1 MSGAIDGGLTRL
13 RETPRYH
20 WLGLVAACLAGL
32 VLASVHWIGLV
43 AGGALVGLV
52 STTLRRA
59 LLAGLGFGVLA
70 LVMWA
75 GLLIWYGS
83 LGGVL
88 ATGMLAGLGAVI
100 ALVAPVLGSLI
111 RGII

>member
-1 MSGAIDGGLTRL
+1 MSGAIDERLTRL

-32 VLASVHWIGLV
+32 VLASVHWLGLV

-52 STTLRRA
+52 ATTLRRA
-59 LLAGLGFGVLA
+59 LLAGLGFGVL
-70 LVMWA
+70 V
-75 GLLIWYGS
+75 LLTWGAILLWHGS

-88 ATGMLAGLGAVI
+88 ATGMLAGLGVAI
-100 ALVAPVLGSLI
+100 ALAAPVLGSLV
-111 RGII
+111 RGIV

>member
-1 MSGAIDGGLTRL
+1 MSGAIDERLTRL

-20 WLGLVAACLAGL
+20 WLWLVAACLAGF

-59 LLAGLGFGVLA
+59 LLAGLGFGVLV
-70 LVMWA
+70 LVAWA
-75 GLLIWYGS
+75 GLLVWHGS
-83 LGGVL
+83 LDGVL
-88 ATGMLAGLGAVI
+88 ATGMLAGLGAAI
-100 ALVAPVLGSLI
+100 ALVAPVLGSLV
-111 RGII
+111 RGIV

>member
-1 MSGAIDGGLTRL
+1 MSTAVDEGLARL

-32 VLASVHWIGLV
+32 VLASVHPVGLV

-59 LLAGLGFGVLA
+59 VLAGLGFGVLV
-70 LVMWA
+70 LVAWA
-75 GLLIWYGS
+75 GLLVWHGS

-88 ATGMLAGLGAVI
+88 ATGQFVALGAAM
-100 ALVAPVLGSLI
+100 ALGGPLLGSLV
-111 RGII
+111 RGVV

>member
-1 MSGAIDGGLTRL
+1 MSTAVGEGLTRL

-32 VLASVHWIGLV
+32 VLVSVHWVGLV

-59 LLAGLGFGVLA
+59 LLAGFGFGLLVL
-70 LVMWA
+70 VTWA
-75 GLLIWYGS
+75 VLLTWHGS

-88 ATGMLAGLGAVI
+88 ATGQFVALGVAMALAGPL
-100 ALVAPVLGSLI
+100 LGSLV
-111 RGII
+111 RGIV